1 MPRSVD
7 YGLLE
12 KIDKLTLSKLN
23 KEWLKAMKAAPWKIY
38 ADREIWTVKSW
49 RETEGEDLQIRRAK
63 LLKCILDN
71 LEIIIHPFDEIVGRP
86 TPGVIGCPTA
96 IDVCGDY
103 IPGIGE
109 DSEEIEATLNA
120 SIKLD
125 KESLKILRESVKTFR
140 GCTAPEMTYKAWHE
154 LVGSWARDIEDAKLK
169 DPSLDSAIT
178 GQSTSVLSWK
188 KILNAGLRSYIDE

>member
-71 LEIIIHPFDEIVGRP
+71 LEIIIHPLMRLSAARRRVLLVARQPLMFAEI
-86 TPGVIGCPTA
+86 IYQA
-96 IDVCGDY
+96 
-103 IPGIGE
+103 
-109 DSEEIEATLNA
+109 
-120 SIKLD
+120 
-125 KESLKILRESVKTFR
+125 
-140 GCTAPEMTYKAWHE
+140 
-154 LVGSWARDIEDAKLK
+154 
-169 DPSLDSAIT
+169 
-178 GQSTSVLSWK
+178 
-188 KILNAGLRSYIDE
+188 